1 MPVNIEKK
9 VCKKC
14 NVEMDYRSQT
24 KRYSNYDDGFIIKTA
39 YVCPLCMERVV
50 FERKEK
56 IDDGVSEWLDI

>member
-1 MPVNIEKK
+1 MPINVEKK

-24 KRYSNYDDGFIIKTA
+24 KRYSNYYDGFIIKTA

-56 IDDGVSEWLDI
+56 IDDEVAEWLDI

>member
-1 MPVNIEKK
+1 MSANVEKK
-9 VCKKC
+9 ICKKC

-24 KRYSNYDDGFIIKTA
+24 KRYSNYYDGFIIKTA

-56 IDDGVSEWLDI
+56 IDDEVAEWLDI